1 MGVSQSKRDYKSKGS
16 KFKNRALSNR
26 NLSLSVMK
34 RNKSLAKQMLF
45 KLAISKQHHFATF
58 VNYDFNQYYE
68 EESNSSSSDGS
79 DGNE

>member
-1 MGVSQSKRDYKSKGS
+1 
-16 KFKNRALSNR
+16 
-26 NLSLSVMK
+26 MK